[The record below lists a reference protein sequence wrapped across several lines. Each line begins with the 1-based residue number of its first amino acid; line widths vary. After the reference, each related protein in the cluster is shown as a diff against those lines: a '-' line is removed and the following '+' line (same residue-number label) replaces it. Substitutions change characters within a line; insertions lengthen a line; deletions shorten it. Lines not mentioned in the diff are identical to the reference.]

1 MSAEAA
7 GTKPRTIART
17 ASPVRGRIAATIRNA
32 ARERKPSASLDRARR
47 AREARHVPVEGD
59 LLVIGSGIAGLT
71 CALEC
76 ARHAR
81 VVLVTKDRLP
91 ESSSQYAQ
99 GGIAS
104 VWSPEDSFESHID
117 DTLAAGAGL
126 CRREVVETVVREGPA
141 GVRRL
146 IALGANF
153 DLRGDPEDREYDLGQ
168 EGGHSRRRILHALD
182 ATGHEIIRALT
193 EAVRGEPSITVHEN
207 ALAVDL
213 LVDRDGANPA
223 CWGAYVLD
231 RDTRRVHR
239 FLARATFLCSGG
251 AGKVYLYTSNPDV
264 ATGDGVAMA
273 YRAGAP
279 VANMEF
285 FQFHPT
291 CLYHPQ
297 AKSFLLTEALRGE
310 GAILRRPDGEPFM
323 TRYDPRAELAP
334 RDIVGRAID
343 NEMKVHGFDCVLLD
357 ISHRDPDFVRGRF
370 PTVYETC
377 RCFGI
382 DMTRQPIPVVP
393 AAHYACGGVVA
404 DLDGATALDRL
415 YACGEVAC
423 TGLHGANRLA
433 SNSLLEALVFAHRA
447 ARHACARL
455 GEDRRRWPDIRPWD
469 PGHAT
474 DSDESVVVTQN
485 WDEIRRFMWNY
496 VGIVRSDRR
505 LARARTR
512 IALLQDEIRAYYRDV
527 LLTSDLVELR
537 NIATVAELII
547 ASASHRQ
554 ESRGLHYT
562 IDHPQADPSCA
573 HDTVVR
579 RRDGAGVEVLAP
591 PRRVS

>member
-1 MSAEAA
+1 
-7 GTKPRTIART
+7 
-17 ASPVRGRIAATIRNA
+17 
-32 ARERKPSASLDRARR
+32 
-47 AREARHVPVEGD
+47 VPVESD
-59 LLVIGSGIAGLT
+59 FLVLGSGIAGLT

-76 ARHAR
+76 ARAGR

-104 VWSPEDSFESHID
+104 VWSPEDSFESHIE
-117 DTLAAGAGL
+117 DTLRAGAGL
-126 CRREVVETVVREGPA
+126 CHRDAVEVVVREGPDR
-141 GVRRL
+141 VRDL
-146 IALGANF
+146 IALGTNF
-153 DLRGDPEDREYDLGQ
+153 DLRGDPEDRDYDLGR
-168 EGGHSRRRILHALD
+168 EGGHSKRRILHALD
-182 ATGHEIIRALT
+182 ATGHEVIRALSERVRAT
-193 EAVRGEPSITVHEN
+193 PNIVIHEAH
-207 ALAVDL
+207 LAVDL
-213 LVDRDGANPA
+213 LLDRRGNPPV

-231 RDTRRVHR
+231 RSTREVHR
-239 FLARATFLCSGG
+239 FVARATFLCTGG

-273 YRAGAP
+273 YRAGAAI
-279 VANMEF
+279 ANMEF

-291 CLYHPQ
+291 CLYHPA
-297 AKSFLLTEALRGE
+297 AKSFLVTEALRGE

-323 TRYDPRAELAP
+323 ARYDARAELAP
-334 RDIVGRAID
+334 RDIVARAID
-343 NEMKVHGFDCVLLD
+343 NEMKVHGYDCVLLD
-357 ISHRDPDFVRGRF
+357 ISHRDPEFVRTRF
-370 PTVYETC
+370 PTVHRTC
-377 RCFGI
+377 LRFGI
-382 DMTRQPIPVVP
+382 DITRQPIPVVP

-404 DLDGATALDRL
+404 DLHGTTALPRL

-447 ARHACARL
+447 AAAAGERL
-455 GEDRRRWPDIRPWD
+455 RRDREALPDVRPWD

-505 LARARTR
+505 LARARER

-562 IDHPQADPSCA
+562 IDHPRADPAWA

-579 RRDGAGVEVLAP
+579 RRGDAMIVATDA
-591 PRRVS
+591 SHY

>member
-7 GTKPRTIART
+7 GTKPTTIART
-17 ASPVRGRIAATIRNA
+17 ASPVPGRIAATIRNA

-153 DLRGDPEDREYDLGQ
+153 DLRGDPEEQEYDLGQ

-193 EAVRGEPSITVHEN
+193 EAVRAAPNITIHEN

-213 LVDRDGANPA
+213 LVDREGPVPV

-231 RDTRRVHR
+231 RDSRQVRRFV
-239 FLARATFLCSGG
+239 ARATLLCSGG
-251 AGKVYLYTSNPDV
+251 AGKIYLYTSNPDV

-291 CLYHPQ
+291 CLYHPA
-297 AKSFLLTEALRGE
+297 AKSFLFPEALPGE

-323 TRYDPRAELAP
+323 ARYDERAELAP
-334 RDIVGRAID
+334 RDVVARAID
-343 NEMKVHGFDCVLLD
+343 NEMKVHGFECVYLD
-357 ISHRDPDFVRGRF
+357 ISHRDADWIRRRF
-370 PTVYETC
+370 PTVYQ
-377 RCFGI
+377 RCLRFGF
-382 DMTRQPIPVVP
+382 DLTREPVPVVP
-393 AAHYACGGVVA
+393 AAHYSCGGVVT
-404 DLDGATALDRL
+404 DLQARTAIDRL

-447 ARHACARL
+447 ATDACARL
-455 GEDRRRWPDIRPWD
+455 REDGRRAPAMRPWD
-469 PGHAT
+469 PGGAV

-505 LARARTR
+505 LARARQR
-512 IALLQDEIRAYYRDV
+512 IALLQEEIRGYYWDF
-527 LLTSDLVELR
+527 LLTSDLAELR

-547 ASASHRQ
+547 ACAASRH

-562 IDHPQADPSCA
+562 IDHPHTDPA
-573 HDTVVR
+573 WARDTVVR
-579 RRDGAGVEVLAP
+579 RRDGEPPEVVGSPA
-591 PRRVS
+591 